1 MSTLVIGECCD
12 GFTLELLDAKRNPVV
27 EHHYINQED
36 FFNELVDFM
45 TRAAPYLGIKIE
57 TIEEY

>member
-1 MSTLVIGECCD
+1 
-12 GFTLELLDAKRNPVV
+12 VV
-27 EHHYINQED
+27 EHYYINQED